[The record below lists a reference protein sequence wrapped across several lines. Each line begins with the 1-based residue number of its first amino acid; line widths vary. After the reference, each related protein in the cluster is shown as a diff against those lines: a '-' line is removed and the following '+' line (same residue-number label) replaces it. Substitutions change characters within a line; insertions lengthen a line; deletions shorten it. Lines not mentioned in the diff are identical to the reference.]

1 MPSSGWAF
9 SRVPVPIEDAR
20 RALTTEV
27 AGDGRT
33 RIRLRPT
40 EATVSAPIDGA
51 LSYPATWE
59 SGAWTG
65 TATITVLPI
74 LSWGFEL
81 HVAVSPPASAIGRAA
96 WGAHRLHRL
105 AQDVATALGD
115 AAERTAEVRATGA
128 AAAKRWTAFRSPGT
142 ATR

>member
-1 MPSSGWAF
+1 MPSSGWAYT
-9 SRVPVPIEDAR
+9 RVAVPIDGSSH
-20 RALTTEV
+20 ALTTEV
-27 AGDGRT
+27 AGDGRS
-33 RIRLRPT
+33 RIRIRQT
-40 EATVSAPIDGA
+40 GATGSAPLDGA
-51 LSYPATWE
+51 LSYPAVWE

-81 HVAVSPPASAIGRAA
+81 HVAVSPPASVLGRAA

-105 AQDVATALGD
+105 AQDLATALGN
-115 AAERTAEVRATGA
+115 AAERTAETRPATP
-128 AAAKRWTAFRSPGT
+128 KQRTLSLRSPGT